1 MEPNVHLKGVI
12 MEIVST
18 LNTEIESLLNT
29 VIERHLD
36 EMTNYEIGSDKMS
49 KAINAVEQLHKL
61 RIDEEKIDIER
72 TKLHN
77 EAEELSIKHIENTQK
92 DSFDQVMRDEEMKER
107 RRERFSRIG
116 IAAAE
121 IVLPL
126 TVYTALAILGFAREF
141 DGVITSDTL
150 KRILNNSK
158 PRK

>member
-1 MEPNVHLKGVI
+1 MD
-12 MEIVST
+12 
-18 LNTEIESLLNT
+18 IENKLNT

-36 EMTNYEIGSDKMS
+36 EMTNFEIGSEEMS
-49 KAINAVEQLHKL
+49 KAINSVEHLHKL
-61 RIDEEKIDIER
+61 RIDEERISIER

-77 EAEELSIKHIENTQK
+77 EEEELSVKRIENTQK
-92 DSFDQVMRDEEMKER
+92 NSFDQIMRDEDMKER
-107 RRERFSRIG
+107 RRERRTRIG
-116 IAAAE
+116 MTAAE
-121 IVLPL
+121 IILPL

>member
-1 MEPNVHLKGVI
+1 MD
-12 MEIVST
+12 
-18 LNTEIESLLNT
+18 IENKLNT

-36 EMTNYEIGSDKMS
+36 EMTNFKIGSEEMS
-49 KAINAVEQLHKL
+49 KAINSVEQLHKL
-61 RIDEEKIDIER
+61 RIDEERIGIER

-92 DSFDQVMRDEEMKER
+92 DSFDQIMRDEDMKER
-107 RRERFSRIG
+107 RRERRTRIG
-116 IAAAE
+116 MTAAE
-121 IVLPL
+121 IILPL